1 MMDRL
6 IAIKDKF
13 LAFWDKYTTKQ
24 KTLIISVVLA
34 IFFAV
39 VLLGYFLIKTG
50 LYRTC

>member
-24 KTLIISVVLA
+24 KTLIISVVLCNCIA
-34 IFFAV
+34 RLFFD
-39 VLLGYFLIKTG
+39 KTG